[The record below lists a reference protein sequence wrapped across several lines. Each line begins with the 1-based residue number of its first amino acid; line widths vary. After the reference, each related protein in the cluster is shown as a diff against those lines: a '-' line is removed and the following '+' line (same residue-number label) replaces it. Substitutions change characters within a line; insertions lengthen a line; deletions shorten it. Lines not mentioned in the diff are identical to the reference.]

1 MNSSHQQNTLHNK
14 ESDYQKNSK
23 KYNVAIVIGAG
34 ASGLA
39 AAYALQKRGIAV
51 RIIEKSSRAG
61 DAWYH
66 RHPQLHLNTHRH
78 LSKLPGMAIPK
89 TAGPF
94 PSRDSIIQYL
104 DDYAKRLAKQQHV
117 SIDYGVIVERIGQSD
132 SGWTIKTDKGV
143 YTTHHVVVATGHDRV
158 PHLPCWEGHKQFE
171 KELIHA
177 ADLGDISRYR
187 GKKILVVGAG
197 NSGADVLNHLST
209 IDTDKLWVSVRHGP
223 TVFPKRLF
231 GVPVQRLSPV
241 LARLSIPAVDRL
253 LNLTEK
259 IAFGDLK
266 KWGLH
271 KHPLGGATRLA
282 ETGTSPAI
290 DNGFIAALKAGK
302 IEVVPEIKQFESAVV
317 QLVDKQRIE
326 PDIVISA
333 TGYRT
338 GLENILGHLDIL
350 DDTGIPPIQGAE
362 QLPDYQGLWF
372 TGMRPRLTGFFLM
385 AGDVAW
391 EIAAAIE
398 ALEQSGDGVTF
409 DKRTCEAKRAL
420 T

>member
-1 MNSSHQQNTLHNK
+1 MNNSHKQNISRQNN
-14 ESDYQKNSK
+14 SDYQQHNI
-23 KYNVAIVIGAG
+23 AIVIGAG

-39 AAYALQKRGIAV
+39 AAYALKKRGIPV
-51 RIIEKSSRAG
+51 RIIEKSSHAG

-89 TAGPF
+89 SAGPF

-104 DDYAKRLAKQQHV
+104 DDYARQLDAP
-117 SIDYGVIVERIGQSD
+117 IDYGVTVERINQSD
-132 SGWTIKTDKGV
+132 LGWVIETDKGV

-158 PHLPCWEGHKQFE
+158 PHIPYWEGHKQFE
-171 KELIHA
+171 KEIIHA
-177 ADLGDISRYR
+177 ADLGDISRYQ

-209 IDTDKLWVSVRHGP
+209 INTDKLWVSVRHGP
-223 TVFPKRLF
+223 TVFPKRLY

-241 LARLSIPAVDRL
+241 LAKLSIPAVDRL

-302 IEVVPEIKQFESAVV
+302 IEVVAEIKQLESTAV
-317 QLVDKQRIE
+317 QLVDKQSIE

-338 GLENILGHLDIL
+338 GLENILGHLNIL

-362 QLPDYQGLWF
+362 QLRDYPGLWF
-372 TGMRPRLTGFFLM
+372 TGMKLRLSGVFLM
-385 AGDVAW
+385 AGDIAW
-391 EIAAAIE
+391 EIAAAID
-398 ALEQSGDGVTF
+398 ALEQSGGSVTF
-409 DKRTCEAKRAL
+409 DKKTSEVKGESA
-420 T
+420 

>member
-1 MNSSHQQNTLHNK
+1 MNSSHKQNTFHDKKGGDQNHNI
-14 ESDYQKNSK
+14 
-23 KYNVAIVIGAG
+23 AIVIGAG

-39 AAYALQKRGIAV
+39 AAYALQKREIAV

-94 PSRDSIIQYL
+94 PSRDNIIQYL
-104 DDYAKRLAKQQHV
+104 DDYAKRLTRQLDVA
-117 SIDYGVIVERIGQSD
+117 IDYGVTVERISQSG
-132 SGWTIKTDKGV
+132 SGWTIETDKGV

-158 PHLPCWEGHKQFE
+158 PHTPYWEGHKQFE
-171 KELIHA
+171 KEIIHA
-177 ADLGDISRYR
+177 ADLGDISRYQ

-209 IDTDKLWVSVRHGP
+209 IDTDKLWVSVRDGP

-241 LARLSIPAVDRL
+241 LIRLSIPAVDRL
-253 LNLTEK
+253 LSLTEK
-259 IAFGDLK
+259 IAFGDLR

-282 ETGTSPAI
+282 ETGTTPAI
-290 DNGFIAALKAGK
+290 DNGFIAALKAGR
-302 IEVVPEIKQFESAVV
+302 IVVVAEIKQFESTVV

-338 GLENILGHLDIL
+338 GLESLLGHLNIL

-362 QLPDYQGLWF
+362 QLQDYPGLWF
-372 TGMRPRLTGFFLM
+372 TGMKLRLSGVFLM
-385 AGDVAW
+385 AGDIAW